1 MISQETFDE
10 IVKENMEEFGLEKD
24 EAIKEAIK
32 EFESQVN
39 NLYFFH
45 LSINQQS
52 AIHQSFVEYP
62 FCTFFI

>member
-39 NLYFFH
+39 
-45 LSINQQS
+45 IK
-52 AIHQSFVEYP
+52 I
-62 FCTFFI
+62 FIFSMCPSTKRYTLIF